1 MTGPPDFDRGPWR
14 AVGFD
19 GISTAFDGGALAQG
33 LQEFCSDI
41 EMVGAHVGAIP
52 RDELR
57 ERGAPTSGQ
66 LKVIR

>member
-19 GISTAFDGGALAQG
+19 GISTAFDGGPSRILY
-33 LQEFCSDI
+33 SDI